1 MRQKN
6 VVFSGCP
13 PYKHLLYPDVDAG
26 FILFQRLKNL
36 MGRKGFVKELKE
48 YWDVATYFEMAVL
61 ESLHG
66 HSAAYDTA
74 VVAASRMYFFNSPSW
89 HLRSTLKN
97 IRLIRCR

>member
-1 MRQKN
+1 M
-6 VVFSGCP
+6 
-13 PYKHLLYPDVDAG
+13 
-26 FILFQRLKNL
+26 

-97 IRLIRCR
+97 IRLIRCRYPQGAMFKFGGLFRILESFLSSKINI

>member
-6 VVFSGCP
+6 VVFSGYP
-13 PYKHLLYPDVDAG
+13 PYKHLLYLDVDAG

>member
-1 MRQKN
+1 
-6 VVFSGCP
+6 
-13 PYKHLLYPDVDAG
+13 
-26 FILFQRLKNL
+26 

-97 IRLIRCR
+97 IRLIRCRYHSNNDEKHSIRKYSHHWVLRLGV